1 MYGNGAASDTLFVTL
16 QLRKPA
22 GHRRLQEAPSAKF
35 LMHSNSMQ
43 DSTPKGGQNKLFQA
57 EGSDKYNIKA
67 IP

>member
-1 MYGNGAASDTLFVTL
+1 MLM

-35 LMHSNSMQ
+35 LMHTNSMQ
-43 DSTPKGGQNKLFQA
+43 NATPKYSAGEDKLFRA
-57 EGSDKYNIKA
+57 EGADKYNIQA